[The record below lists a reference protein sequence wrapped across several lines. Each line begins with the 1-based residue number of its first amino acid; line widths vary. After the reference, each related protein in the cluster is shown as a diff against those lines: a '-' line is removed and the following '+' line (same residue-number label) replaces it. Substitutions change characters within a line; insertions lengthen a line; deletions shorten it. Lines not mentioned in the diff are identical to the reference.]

1 MVQNK
6 KHIILSVSISFV
18 YIFIGTYDNLTGLK
32 IEKYLKSIICYNGDS
47 FCELYMLIFY
57 SQSYLYG
64 ALICGFFGSSDL
76 AFIICQIFVW
86 VFFFGIVYLIIMFLK
101 LILSAIK
108 NIGKKKNKIL
118 INKKS
123 LRNL

>member
-1 MVQNK
+1 MTKIK
-6 KHIILSVSISFV
+6 KHIILSAFVSFV
-18 YIFIGTYDNLTGLK
+18 YVFIGTYDNLTGLK
-32 IEKYLKSIICYNGDS
+32 IEKYLKNIICDTGES

-86 VFFFGIVYLIIMFLK
+86 AFFFGFVYIIIMVLK
-101 LILSAIK
+101 FIISGIK
-108 NIGKKKNKIL
+108 SIGKKKSKN
-118 INKKS
+118 S
-123 LRNL
+123 

>member
-1 MVQNK
+1 M
-6 KHIILSVSISFV
+6 
-18 YIFIGTYDNLTGLK
+18 TGLK
-32 IEKYLKSIICYNGDS
+32 IEKYLNSIICNSGDS

-86 VFFFGIVYLIIMFLK
+86 VFFFGIVYLIIMVLK
-101 LILSAIK
+101 FILNEIK
-108 NIGKKKNKIL
+108 SISKKKNKKL
-118 INKKS
+118 N
-123 LRNL
+123 